1 MVSEVELLEECVEP
15 PLASNRLRPQIVG
28 LPRGAPPLGGEEEAN
43 SVGVLLADL
52 RLRQHVLEAHLPPGL
67 GALPAPVVVV
77 DAVFVVLSTGITV
90 AGDVDDPVD
99 FLEME
104 LK

>member
-1 MVSEVELLEECVEP
+1 MDSEVELLEEGVEP
-15 PLASNRLRPQIVG
+15 PLASNHLRPQVVG

-52 RLRQHVLEAHLPPGL
+52 RLRQHVLEALFPPGL
-67 GALPAPVVVV
+67 GTLPAPVVIVH
-77 DAVFVVLSTGITV
+77 AVLVVLSAVVSV

-99 FLEME
+99 LLEME
-104 LK
+104 LE